1 MFRFIARKFSS
12 DSPFRYGIRRTIS
25 PHIYEKDFGRDVLIC
40 AHSERL
46 NKEALQI
53 LQDTSSIDRPQAF
66 WEIFARRTNESV
78 HLLNGQQIRNI
89 LAAFASVAGNSALV
103 AGISRVVCDD
113 IGNRNDLSTRF
124 ANVAEA
130 MDAIR
135 LIKKNSMIISE
146 EVLGKFIIFFADNTY
161 QLDTRESVQ
170 RLVELL
176 AMTDKGSEN
185 RILNLL
191 YRKLAIRWTSMNDE
205 DVSTDISNPSYS
217 ELADLVGVNNSS

>member
-1 MFRFIARKFSS
+1 
-12 DSPFRYGIRRTIS
+12 
-25 PHIYEKDFGRDVLIC
+25 
-40 AHSERL
+40 
-46 NKEALQI
+46 
-53 LQDTSSIDRPQAF
+53 
-66 WEIFARRTNESV
+66 
-78 HLLNGQQIRNI
+78 
-89 LAAFASVAGNSALV
+89 
-103 AGISRVVCDD
+103 
-113 IGNRNDLSTRF
+113 
-124 ANVAEA
+124 VAEA